1 MSDWMAYLYEQC
13 QKPTNA
19 TGVPVVLSAV
29 DPNGNYQT
37 IGTTT
42 SDIYGQYTMTYAL
55 PVPGTYRILATFT
68 GSHSYFASSAET
80 TVAIAEPA
88 ATATPMPTQ
97 APSAA
102 DLYFVPAII
111 GVVIAILIVGAVLA
125 LLVTKKP

>member
-1 MSDWMAYLYEQC
+1 MAYLYEQSP
-13 QKPTNA
+13 KPTNA
-19 TGVPVVLSAV
+19 TGIQVTLTAT

-42 SDIYGQYTMTYAL
+42 SDANGQFSYTYT
-55 PVPGTYRILATFT
+55 PQIPGAYKITATFS
-68 GSHSYFASSAET
+68 GSNSYFSSTAQT
-80 TVAIAEPA
+80 TMGFDEPA
-88 ATATPMPTQ
+88 ATATPQPTQ

-111 GVVIAILIVGAVLA
+111 GVVIAIIVVGAVLA